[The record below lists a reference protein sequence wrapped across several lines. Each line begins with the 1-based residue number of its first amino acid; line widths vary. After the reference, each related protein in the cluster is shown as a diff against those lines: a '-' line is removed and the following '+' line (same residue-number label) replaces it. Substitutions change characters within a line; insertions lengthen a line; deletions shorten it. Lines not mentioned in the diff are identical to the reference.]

1 MKAQMGTLRDL
12 IPTDLPS
19 LGSPWR
25 LSGAA
30 SLHGRSRMTHRLRV
44 ADVVI
49 SSVPG
54 PLYLAG
60 TAAIA
65 PEAKAIAI
73 AAASTG
79 AKRRVR
85 RAKPIEAAT
94 NVAAEADTAAAAPR
108 RARAR
113 RRAGARARAPGALR
127 ASNAR
132 FHLDRTPTMTN
143 DPALADADAVSA
155 PGLLKHA
162 LDGRA
167 PFELAAAF
175 AALPLLAAAP
185 RGDGHPVPVFPGL
198 AASDFSTRP
207 LRRWL
212 YADPGRL
219 ASAAGR

>member
-30 SLHGRSRMTHRLRV
+30 SLHGRSRTANRLRV

-49 SSVPG
+49 SSVPGPPG

-85 RAKPIEAAT
+85 RAKPIEAA
-94 NVAAEADTAAAAPR
+94 AAEVPAEIGKADAVPAALPAQR
-108 RARAR
+108 RPRAR
-113 RRAGARARAPGALR
+113 RRAGARA
-127 ASNAR
+127 
-132 FHLDRTPTMTN
+132 
-143 DPALADADAVSA
+143 
-155 PGLLKHA
+155 
-162 LDGRA
+162 
-167 PFELAAAF
+167 
-175 AALPLLAAAP
+175 
-185 RGDGHPVPVFPGL
+185 
-198 AASDFSTRP
+198 
-207 LRRWL
+207 
-212 YADPGRL
+212 
-219 ASAAGR
+219 